1 MATNPQLSLF
11 SREEEARAYHDSE
24 RAGFFS
30 ILVNA
35 KGDKRQSSHRLIE
48 MPTVLGLIDKNRDT
62 WMTQAE
68 FIRPNRRVVNLA
80 RVGLLFAD
88 LDTYREPWASGRTPE
103 QLVESILY
111 YCSQEGIPL
120 PSILVF
126 SGRGIQAKWL
136 LDGTL
141 PRRALPRWN
150 ACQRY
155 LIDRLSHLGADRQAK
170 DASRVLRVVQTVN
183 EKSGEICRVV
193 HVENG
198 SDGQPVRYN
207 FEYLAEILLPVSR
220 WKIEQQHQ
228 ERKERANRR
237 QLKLLPGDKTDNLH
251 RFSGRQLAWHRLED
265 LRTLAKLRGGIQ
277 EGERMLYLFWYLNFL
292 LLSGA
297 TNSRLMYYEAR
308 ALAKE
313 IDPNWLENSKELMTL
328 YSKAK
333 AYEKGEKI
341 SFGGREYAPLY
352 TPRNDTLITLFQITD
367 DEQAQLRTIISKK
380 MAAARHRERE
390 TARRR
395 AAGAVD
401 REAYLEAA
409 NAKQV
414 QAQALRAQGLSIR
427 VIAQRMGVSVGSVS
441 GYLKAATGA

>member
-297 TNSRLMYYEAR
+297 TKS
-308 ALAKE
+308 
-313 IDPNWLENSKELMTL
+313 
-328 YSKAK
+328 
-333 AYEKGEKI
+333 
-341 SFGGREYAPLY
+341 
-352 TPRNDTLITLFQITD
+352 LF
-367 DEQAQLRTIISKK
+367 TIF
-380 MAAARHRERE
+380 
-390 TARRR
+390 
-395 AAGAVD
+395 
-401 REAYLEAA
+401 
-409 NAKQV
+409 
-414 QAQALRAQGLSIR
+414 
-427 VIAQRMGVSVGSVS
+427 
-441 GYLKAATGA
+441 